1 MEELVNDLTQRINSL
16 GAVIGRCR
24 KLKRDVT
31 ELERRR
37 AFLEENLRLL
47 KGGYKLPKGERVCG
61 SMVAQTGCVELECK
75 EKEEKI
81 KL

>member
-1 MEELVNDLTQRINSL
+1 MQELVNDLTQRINSL

-24 KLKRDVT
+24 KLNRDVT

-47 KGGYKLPKGERVCG
+47 KGGYKLPKGEKV
-61 SMVAQTGCVELECK
+61 
-75 EKEEKI
+75 KEEWWRRPVVSSLNVKR
-81 KL
+81 

>member
-1 MEELVNDLTQRINSL
+1 MQELVNELTQRINSL

-37 AFLEENLRLL
+37 AFLDENLRLL
-47 KGGYKLPKGERVCG
+47 KGGYKLPKGEKV
-61 SMVAQTGCVELECK
+61 
-75 EKEEKI
+75 KEEWWRRPVVSSLNVK
-81 KL
+81 KKKKK

>member
-1 MEELVNDLTQRINSL
+1 MQELANELAQRIDSL

-37 AFLEENLRLL
+37 EFLAQNLRLV
-47 KGGYKLPKGERVCG
+47 KGGYKLPKSREKV
-61 SMVAQTGCVELECK
+61 
-75 EKEEKI
+75 KEEWWRRPVVLNLKV
-81 KL
+81 KR

>member
-1 MEELVNDLTQRINSL
+1 MQELVNDLTQRINSL

-47 KGGYKLPKGERVCG
+47 RNGYRLPKDV
-61 SMVAQTGCVELECK
+61 
-75 EKEEKI
+75 KI
-81 KL
+81 VKVM

>member
-47 KGGYKLPKGERVCG
+47 KGGYKLPKGEKV
-61 SMVAQTGCVELECK
+61 
-75 EKEEKI
+75 KEEWWRRPVVSSLNVK
-81 KL
+81 KKKKK